1 MENVPATFLKNPSPP
16 LNQTLN
22 LIFDVTLHIKIN
34 LSSYWRTP
42 TKPAAIL
49 IPSTNDDSTCIPA
62 KESGV
67 QNMWNHV
74 KKYWC
79 KQNTSF
85 RYSCFDCNLI
95 ITSKI
100 IPTLE
105 GLFPL
110 TFLMLSCLT
119 LKINLENLFER
130 GGVCMYKDYS
140 RYSTYKHHHV
150 QFCLD
155 GQLAKVNKHL
165 HLL

>member
-79 KQNTSF
+79 KKQYIFSLFMFRLQPHYYLQNNPNF
-85 RYSCFDCNLI
+85 RRAFPSYIFNA
-95 ITSKI
+95 
-100 IPTLE
+100 E
-105 GLFPL
+105 LF
-110 TFLMLSCLT
+110 
-119 LKINLENLFER
+119 N
-130 GGVCMYKDYS
+130 
-140 RYSTYKHHHV
+140 
-150 QFCLD
+150 
-155 GQLAKVNKHL
+155 AKNQSGKFIWTWRRLYV
-165 HLL
+165 